1 MQGEILEEF
10 MGAIPIYPRGK
21 EKGRALERDHQRES
35 NPSSPM
41 SMRDSACPCKQPP
54 LYGASWWSYTEGT
67 RFFCRSR
74 RREGMSYWTGSFS
87 GIKYHQNCAIA
98 EAMENLPNGQH
109 HRVMYYDS

>member
-21 EKGRALERDHQRES
+21 EKGRALERDHQRGL

-54 LYGASWWSYTEGT
+54 LYGASWWSYNWLNTPKELA
-67 RFFCRSR
+67 
-74 RREGMSYWTGSFS
+74 FS
-87 GIKYHQNCAIA
+87 VVQGAGKGCPIGQDRLVGLNIIKIVQLLKLWRTYLMDNII
-98 EAMENLPNGQH
+98 E
-109 HRVMYYDS
+109 